1 MKSSPVESWPLEE
14 VRAAIDS
21 VDFDRLAMDGIAAA
35 AGMPAVV
42 VDVGD
47 DPADDVGAALATLPV
62 VAVALGAGGESWD
75 LALDD
80 PGPALEG
87 LRANPQAAVIA
98 AQTLRLGPRL
108 RGRANRYANPAH
120 TGEAVARAARERSEQ
135 ERETPPPDVMHSH
148 LPAWQ
153 LSVAD
158 ALLAESLAY
167 ATLQAGAEH
176 ARWLSGRGRRTR
188 RDLDQPRIDVSD
200 DGCAVTVTLNRPR
213 LLNLFDAA
221 MRDQLVDVLKALV
234 AGADDRPVVIT
245 GAGGNFCAG
254 GDPAEFGTVEDP
266 ATAHLIRSRANAAP
280 WMAAVASR
288 TAAQIDG
295 ACVGAGIELAA
306 FCATVTATDRA
317 RFRLP
322 ELSMGLIP
330 GAGGTVSIPARI
342 GRQRTLAW
350 LLADTE
356 IDAHEALDWGL
367 IDNLVLAAGR
377 EGTA

>member
-1 MKSSPVESWPLEE
+1 MHGGIWPLEE

-21 VDFDRLAMDGIAAA
+21 VDFDRLAIDGIAAA
-35 AGMPAVV
+35 AGAPAVV

-75 LALDD
+75 LVLDE

-87 LRANPQAAVIA
+87 LRANPQASVVA

-108 RGRANRYANPAH
+108 DLPGAL
-120 TGEAVARAARERSEQ
+120 AV
-135 ERETPPPDVMHSH
+135 
-148 LPAWQ
+148 
-153 LSVAD
+153 
-158 ALLAESLAY
+158 ESLAY
-167 ATLQAGAEH
+167 ATLQAGPEH
-176 ARWLSGRGRRTR
+176 ARWLSQRGRRSR
-188 RDLDQPRIDVSD
+188 RDLDQPRIAVSD
-200 DGCAVTVTLNRPR
+200 DGAVVTVTLDRPR

-234 AGADDRPVVIT
+234 AGADERPVVIT

-254 GDPAEFGTVEDP
+254 GDPAEFGTVPDP
-266 ATAHLIRSRANAAP
+266 AAAHLIRSRANPAG
-280 WMAAVASR
+280 WMAAVAGR
-288 TAAQIDG
+288 TTARIDG

-306 FCATVTATDRA
+306 FCSTVTATEQA

-342 GRQRTLAW
+342 GRQRTLQW
-350 LLADTE
+350 LVT
-356 IDAHEALDWGL
+356 DAELDAVTALDWGL
-367 IDNLVLAAGR
+367 IDSLWS
-377 EGTA
+377 

>member
-1 MKSSPVESWPLEE
+1 MHGGIWLLEE
-14 VRAAIDS
+14 IRAAVVS
-21 VDFDRLAMDGIAAA
+21 VDFDRLVLDQIAVE
-35 AGMPAVV
+35 AGAPAVV

-47 DPADDVGAALATLPV
+47 DPADDVGAALALLPV
-62 VAVALGAGGESWD
+62 VSIAVGAGGESWD

-87 LRANPQAAVIA
+87 LRANPQASVVA
-98 AQTLRLGPRL
+98 AQTLRVGARL
-108 RGRANRYANPAH
+108 
-120 TGEAVARAARERSEQ
+120 S
-135 ERETPPPDVMHSH
+135 
-148 LPAWQ
+148 LPYG
-153 LSVAD
+153 
-158 ALLAESLAY
+158 LLVESLAY
-167 ATLQAGAEH
+167 ATLQAGGDH

-188 RDLDQPRIDVSD
+188 RDLDQPRIEVGD
-200 DGCAVTVTLNRPR
+200 DGASVTVTLNRPR

-221 MRDQLVDVLKALV
+221 MRDQLVDVLKALH

-254 GDPAEFGTVEDP
+254 GDPAEFGTVSDP

-280 WMAAVASR
+280 WLAAIADR
-288 TAAQIDG
+288 ATALIDG

-306 FCATVTATDRA
+306 FCATVTATERA

-350 LLADTE
+350 LLTNAE
-356 IDAHEALDWGL
+356 IDAPKARRWGL
-367 IDNLVLAAGR
+367 VDRLV
-377 EGTA
+377 

>member
-1 MKSSPVESWPLEE
+1 MHGGIWPLEE
-14 VRAAIDS
+14 VRTAIDS
-21 VDFDRLAMDGIAAA
+21 VDFDRLAIDGIAAA
-35 AGMPAVV
+35 TGVPAVV

-47 DPADDVGAALATLPV
+47 DPADDVGAALATLPL
-62 VAVALGAGGESWD
+62 VAVALGAGGQSWD
-75 LALDD
+75 LVLDD
-80 PGPALEG
+80 PGPALQG
-87 LRANPQAAVIA
+87 LRTNPQASVVA

-108 RGRANRYANPAH
+108 SLG
-120 TGEAVARAARERSEQ
+120 
-135 ERETPPPDVMHSH
+135 
-148 LPAWQ
+148 
-153 LSVAD
+153 D

-176 ARWLSGRGRRTR
+176 AGWLARRGRRTR
-188 RDLDQPRIDVSD
+188 QDFDQPRIGVSD
-200 DGCAVTVTLNRPR
+200 DGHSVTVTLNRPR

-280 WMAAVASR
+280 WLSAIAHR
-288 TAAQIDG
+288 TTAMIDG

-306 FCATVTATDRA
+306 FCATVNATERA

-342 GRQRTLAW
+342 GRQRTLEW
-350 LLADTE
+350 LLT
-356 IDAHEALDWGL
+356 DAELDAPEARRWGL
-367 IDNLVLAAGR
+367 IDDLV
-377 EGTA
+377 

>member
-1 MKSSPVESWPLEE
+1 MHGGIWPLEE
-14 VRAAIDS
+14 VRTAIDS
-21 VDFDRLAMDGIAAA
+21 VDFDRLAIDGIAAA
-35 AGMPAVV
+35 TGVPAVV

-47 DPADDVGAALATLPV
+47 DPADDVGGALATLPL
-62 VAVALGAGGESWD
+62 VAVALGAGGQSWD
-75 LALDD
+75 LVLDD
-80 PGPALEG
+80 PGPALQG
-87 LRANPQAAVIA
+87 LRANPQASVVA

-108 RGRANRYANPAH
+108 SMG
-120 TGEAVARAARERSEQ
+120 
-135 ERETPPPDVMHSH
+135 
-148 LPAWQ
+148 
-153 LSVAD
+153 D

-176 ARWLSGRGRRTR
+176 AGWLAGRGRRTR
-188 RDLDQPRIDVSD
+188 KDLDQPRIGVSD
-200 DGCAVTVTLNRPR
+200 DGDSVTVTLNRAR

-254 GDPAEFGTVEDP
+254 GDPAEFGAVEDP

-280 WMAAVASR
+280 WMAAVAGR
-288 TAAQIDG
+288 TTARIDG

-306 FCATVTATDRA
+306 FCSTVTATERA

-342 GRQRTLAW
+342 GRQRTLEW
-350 LLADTE
+350 LLT
-356 IDAHEALDWGL
+356 DAELDAPEARRWGL
-367 IDNLVLAAGR
+367 IDDLV
-377 EGTA
+377 

>member
-1 MKSSPVESWPLEE
+1 MHDGIWPLEE
-14 VRAAIDS
+14 IRAAVVS
-21 VDFDRLAMDGIAAA
+21 VDFDRLALDQIAVE
-35 AGMPAVV
+35 AGAPAVA

-47 DPADDVGAALATLPV
+47 DDADDVGAALAPLPV
-62 VAVALGAGGESWD
+62 VSIAVGAGGESWD

-80 PGPALEG
+80 PGPALDG
-87 LRANPQAAVIA
+87 LRANPQASVVA
-98 AQTLRLGPRL
+98 AQTLRLGARL
-108 RGRANRYANPAH
+108 
-120 TGEAVARAARERSEQ
+120 S
-135 ERETPPPDVMHSH
+135 
-148 LPAWQ
+148 LPYG
-153 LSVAD
+153 
-158 ALLAESLAY
+158 LLVESLAY
-167 ATLQAGAEH
+167 ATLQAGGDH

-188 RDLDQPRIDVSD
+188 RDLDQPRIEVGD
-200 DGCAVTVTLNRPR
+200 DGTSVTVTLNRPR

-234 AGADDRPVVIT
+234 AGAGDRPVVIT

-254 GDPAEFGTVEDP
+254 GDPAEFGTVSDP

-280 WMAAVASR
+280 WLAAIADR
-288 TAAQIDG
+288 TTALIDG

-306 FCATVTATDRA
+306 FCATVTATERA

-350 LLADTE
+350 LLANAE
-356 IDAHEALDWGL
+356 VDALTAREWGL
-367 IDNLVLAAGR
+367 VDELV
-377 EGTA
+377 